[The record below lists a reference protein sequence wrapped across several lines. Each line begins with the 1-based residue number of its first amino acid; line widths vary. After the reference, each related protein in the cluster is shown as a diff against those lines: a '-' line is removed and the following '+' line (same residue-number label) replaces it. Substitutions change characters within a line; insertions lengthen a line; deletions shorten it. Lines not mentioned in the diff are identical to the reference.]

1 MVIKYVAYTWQGER
15 VVGVLQVNREE
26 DARDLLQRDDLIP
39 YRLTLVKPRPSLSR
53 LAPYLMKPK
62 PQEIVEFTRS
72 TAALLRSG
80 IPLHEAIVMFR
91 GETRGLG
98 LKEVLRQV
106 IEDIEGG
113 MRFSDAMA
121 RHPTIFSRF
130 YIRILK
136 FGEVTGGM
144 AQSLQQL
151 AENLDKSK
159 VMKDKVKGALVYP
172 IISLLM
178 SIAVA
183 IILITFSLPAL
194 VGLLEEFGGEL
205 PFVTKLLIS
214 MADFLTVYRTH
225 LFVGVLVAVAVGW
238 AWFRTRR
245 GARMRDGAL
254 LRVPVVSGVLVQ
266 SNLFTFTSVF
276 ATLLEAGIP
285 SVEAL
290 QLSSESVNNMVL
302 RERLASIITDV
313 TEGGRLGVAFREH
326 WPKPPLLSQAIVTG
340 EVSGGLAN
348 SLHGLADYYE
358 QESAKTINSA
368 LELIQPIVIIL
379 VAGLVGF
386 VATAVMSG
394 IYSALDSI
402 E

>member
-1 MVIKYVAYTWQGER
+1 M
-15 VVGVLQVNREE
+15 
-26 DARDLLQRDDLIP
+26 
-39 YRLTLVKPRPSLSR
+39 
-53 LAPYLMKPK
+53 
-62 PQEIVEFTRS
+62 
-72 TAALLRSG
+72 AALLRAG
-80 IPLHEAIVMFR
+80 IPLHEAVVMFR
-91 GETRGLG
+91 AESRGLG
-98 LKEVLRQV
+98 LKEILRRV

-113 MRFSDAMA
+113 MRFSEAMA
-121 RHPTIFSRF
+121 RHPAIFSTF
-130 YIRILK
+130 YLRILK

-144 AQSLQQL
+144 ARSLHQL
-151 AENLDKSK
+151 ADNLEKNK
-159 VMKDKVKGALVYP
+159 VMRDKVKSALVYP
-172 IISLLM
+172 VISLVM
-178 SIAVA
+178 AIGVA

-194 VGLLEEFGGEL
+194 VGMLEEFGGEL

-214 MADFLTVYRTH
+214 IADFITLYRTH
-225 LFVGVLVAVAVGW
+225 MLATIAVTGGAVA
-238 AWFRTRR
+238 AFFKTRR
-245 GARMRDGAL
+245 GARMRDEAL

-290 QLSSESVNNMVL
+290 RLSSDSLTNLVL
-302 RERLASIITDV
+302 RHRLELIIDDV
-313 TEGGRLGVAFREH
+313 IEGGRLGVAFKEH
-326 WPKPPLLSQAIVTG
+326 WPKPPMLSQAIITG
-340 EVSGGLAN
+340 EAAGGLAV

-368 LELIQPIVIIL
+368 LELIQPLVIIL

>member
-1 MVIKYVAYTWQGER
+1 MIKYVAYTWQGER
-15 VVGVLQVNREE
+15 VEGVLQVNREE
-26 DARDLLQRDDLIP
+26 EARDLLLRDDLIP
-39 YRLTLVKPRPSLSR
+39 YRLVQVRPRPSLSR
-53 LAPYLMKPK
+53 LAPYLFKPK
-62 PQEIVEFTRS
+62 PQEIIDFTRS
-72 TAALLRSG
+72 MAALLRAG
-80 IPLHEAIVMFR
+80 IPLHEAVVMFR
-91 GETRGLG
+91 AESRGLG
-98 LKEVLRQV
+98 LKEILRRV

-113 MRFSDAMA
+113 MRFSEAMA
-121 RHPTIFSRF
+121 RHPAIFSTF
-130 YIRILK
+130 YLRILK

-144 AQSLQQL
+144 ARSLHQL
-151 AENLDKSK
+151 ADNLEKNK
-159 VMKDKVKGALVYP
+159 VMRDKVKSALVYP
-172 IISLLM
+172 VISLVM
-178 SIAVA
+178 AIGVA

-194 VGLLEEFGGEL
+194 VGMLEEFGGEL

-214 MADFLTVYRTH
+214 IADFITLYRTH
-225 LFVGVLVAVAVGW
+225 MLATIAVTGGAVA
-238 AWFRTRR
+238 ALFKTRR
-245 GARMRDGAL
+245 GARMRDEAL

-290 QLSSESVNNMVL
+290 RLSSDSLTNLVL
-302 RERLASIITDV
+302 RHRLELIIDDV
-313 TEGGRLGVAFREH
+313 IEGGRLGVAFKEH
-326 WPKPPLLSQAIVTG
+326 WPKPPMLSQAIITG
-340 EVSGGLAN
+340 EAAGGLAV

-368 LELIQPIVIIL
+368 LELIQPLVIIL

>member
-1 MVIKYVAYTWQGER
+1 MIKYVAYTWQGDR
-15 VVGVLQVNREE
+15 VEGVLQVNREE
-26 DARDLLQRDDLIP
+26 EARDLLLRDDLIP
-39 YRLTLVKPRPSLSR
+39 YRLVQVRPRPSLSR
-53 LAPYLMKPK
+53 LAPYLFKPK
-62 PQEIVEFTRS
+62 PQEIIDFTRS
-72 TAALLRSG
+72 MAALLRAG
-80 IPLHEAIVMFR
+80 IPLHEAVVMFR
-91 GETRGLG
+91 AESHGLG
-98 LKEVLRQV
+98 LKEILRRV

-113 MRFSDAMA
+113 MRFSEAMA
-121 RHPTIFSRF
+121 RHPAIFSTF
-130 YIRILK
+130 YLRILK

-144 AQSLQQL
+144 ARSLHQL
-151 AENLDKSK
+151 ADNLEKNK
-159 VMKDKVKGALVYP
+159 VMRDKVKSALVYP
-172 IISLLM
+172 VISLVM
-178 SIAVA
+178 AIGVA

-194 VGLLEEFGGEL
+194 VGMLEEFGGEL

-214 MADFLTVYRTH
+214 IADFITLYRTH
-225 LFVGVLVAVAVGW
+225 MLATIAVTGGAVA
-238 AWFRTRR
+238 ALFKTRR
-245 GARMRDGAL
+245 GARMRDEAL

-290 QLSSESVNNMVL
+290 RLSSDSLTNLVL
-302 RERLASIITDV
+302 RHRLELIIDDV
-313 TEGGRLGVAFREH
+313 IEGGRLGVAFKEH
-326 WPKPPLLSQAIVTG
+326 WPKPPMLSQAIITG
-340 EVSGGLAN
+340 EAAGGLAV

-368 LELIQPIVIIL
+368 LELIQPLVIIL

-386 VATAVMSG
+386 VDTAVMSG

>member
-1 MVIKYVAYTWQGER
+1 MIKYVAYTWQGDR
-15 VVGVLQVNREE
+15 VEGVLQVNREE
-26 DARDLLQRDDLIP
+26 EARDLLLRDDLIP
-39 YRLTLVKPRPSLSR
+39 YRLVQVRPRPSLSR
-53 LAPYLMKPK
+53 LAPYLFKPK
-62 PQEIVEFTRS
+62 PQEIIDFTRS
-72 TAALLRSG
+72 MAALLRAG
-80 IPLHEAIVMFR
+80 IPLHEAVVMFR
-91 GETRGLG
+91 AESRGLG
-98 LKEVLRQV
+98 LKEILRRV

-113 MRFSDAMA
+113 MRFSEAMA
-121 RHPTIFSRF
+121 RHPAIFSTF
-130 YIRILK
+130 YLRILK

-144 AQSLQQL
+144 ARSLHQL
-151 AENLDKSK
+151 ADNLEKNK
-159 VMKDKVKGALVYP
+159 VMRDKVKSALVYP
-172 IISLLM
+172 VISLVM
-178 SIAVA
+178 AIGVA

-194 VGLLEEFGGEL
+194 VGMLEEFGGEL

-214 MADFLTVYRTH
+214 IADFITLYRTH
-225 LFVGVLVAVAVGW
+225 MLATIAVTGGAVA
-238 AWFRTRR
+238 AFFKTRR
-245 GARMRDGAL
+245 GARMRDAAL

-290 QLSSESVNNMVL
+290 RLSSDSLTNLVL
-302 RERLASIITDV
+302 RHRLELIIDDV
-313 TEGGRLGVAFREH
+313 IEGGRLGVAFKEH
-326 WPKPPLLSQAIVTG
+326 WPKPPMLSQAIITG
-340 EVSGGLAN
+340 EAAGGLAV

-368 LELIQPIVIIL
+368 LELIQPLVIIL

>member
-1 MVIKYVAYTWQGER
+1 MIKYVAYTWQGDR
-15 VVGVLQVNREE
+15 VEGVLQVNREE
-26 DARDLLQRDDLIP
+26 EARDLLLRDDLIP
-39 YRLTLVKPRPSLSR
+39 YRLVQVRPRPSLSR
-53 LAPYLMKPK
+53 LAPYLFKPK
-62 PQEIVEFTRS
+62 PQEIIDFTRS
-72 TAALLRSG
+72 MAALLRAG
-80 IPLHEAIVMFR
+80 IPLHEAVVMFR
-91 GETRGLG
+91 AESRGLG
-98 LKEVLRQV
+98 LKEILRRV

-113 MRFSDAMA
+113 MRFSEAMA
-121 RHPTIFSRF
+121 RHPAIFSTF
-130 YIRILK
+130 YLRILK

-144 AQSLQQL
+144 ARSLHQL
-151 AENLDKSK
+151 ADNLEKNK
-159 VMKDKVKGALVYP
+159 VMRDKVKSALVYP
-172 IISLLM
+172 VISLVM
-178 SIAVA
+178 AIGVA

-194 VGLLEEFGGEL
+194 VGMLEEFGGEL

-214 MADFLTVYRTH
+214 IADFITLYRTH
-225 LFVGVLVAVAVGW
+225 MLATIAVTGGAVA
-238 AWFRTRR
+238 ALFKTRR
-245 GARMRDGAL
+245 GARMRDEAL

-290 QLSSESVNNMVL
+290 RLSSDSLTNLVL
-302 RERLASIITDV
+302 RHRLELIIDDV
-313 TEGGRLGVAFREH
+313 IEGGRLGVAFKEH
-326 WPKPPLLSQAIVTG
+326 WPKPPMLSQAIITG
-340 EVSGGLAN
+340 EAAGGLAV

-368 LELIQPIVIIL
+368 LELIQPLVIIL

>member
-1 MVIKYVAYTWQGER
+1 MFKYVAYTWQGER
-15 VVGVLQVNREE
+15 VKGVLQVNREE
-26 DARDLLQRDDLIP
+26 EAQDLLRRDDLIP
-39 YRLTLVKPRPSLSR
+39 YRLTLVRPGPSLSR
-53 LAPYLMKPK
+53 LAPYLFKPK
-62 PQEIVEFTRS
+62 PQEIIEFTRS
-72 TAALLRSG
+72 MAALLRSG
-80 IPLHEAIVMFR
+80 ISLHEALEMFR
-91 GETRGLG
+91 GESRGLG
-98 LKEVLRQV
+98 LKEVLRRV

-121 RHPTIFSRF
+121 RHPAVFSRF
-130 YIRILK
+130 YIRILRY
-136 FGEVTGGM
+136 GEATGGM
-144 AQSLQQL
+144 ARSLQQL
-151 AENLDKSK
+151 SDNLGKTK

-172 IISLLM
+172 LISLIM
-178 SIAVA
+178 AVVVA
-183 IILITFSLPAL
+183 VILVTFSLPAL

-214 MADFLTVYRTH
+214 IADFVTAYRNQILVTI
-225 LFVGVLVAVAVGW
+225 VGIGAAGW
-238 AWFRTRR
+238 AFFRTRY
-245 GARMRDGAL
+245 GAQVRDAAL

-266 SNLFTFTSVF
+266 SNLFTLTSVF

-290 QLSSESVNNMVL
+290 QLSSDSVGNRVL
-302 RERLASIITDV
+302 RARLAFITDV

-340 EVSGGLAN
+340 EASGGLAV

>member
-1 MVIKYVAYTWQGER
+1 MIKYVAYTWQGEK
-15 VVGVLQVNREE
+15 VEGVLQVNREE

-39 YRLTLVKPRPSLSR
+39 YRLTLVRPRPSLSR
-53 LAPYLMKPK
+53 LAPYLFKPK
-62 PQEIVEFTRS
+62 PQEIIEFTRS

-80 IPLHEAIVMFR
+80 ISLHEALVMFR
-91 GETRGLG
+91 AESRGLG

-106 IEDIEGG
+106 IEDVGGG

-121 RHPTIFSRF
+121 RHPSIFSSF
-130 YIRILK
+130 YIRILQ

-144 AQSLQQL
+144 ARSLQQL
-151 AENLDKSK
+151 SDNLGKSK

-172 IISLLM
+172 VISLIM
-178 SIAVA
+178 AVVVA
-183 IILITFSLPAL
+183 VILVTFSLPAL

-205 PFVTKLLIS
+205 PLVTKLLIAI
-214 MADFLTVYRTH
+214 ADFITAYRTNI
-225 LFVGVLVAVAVGW
+225 LVVIVGVVGVSW
-238 AWFRTRR
+238 VWFRTRR
-245 GARMRDGAL
+245 GARMRDMAL

-290 QLSSESVNNMVL
+290 QLSSDSVTNQVL
-302 RERLASIITDV
+302 RERLESIITDV
-313 TEGGRLGVAFREH
+313 TAGGRLGVAFREH

-340 EVSGGLAN
+340 EASGGLAV

-358 QESAKTINSA
+358 QESGKTINSA
-368 LELIQPIVIIL
+368 LELIQPVVIIL